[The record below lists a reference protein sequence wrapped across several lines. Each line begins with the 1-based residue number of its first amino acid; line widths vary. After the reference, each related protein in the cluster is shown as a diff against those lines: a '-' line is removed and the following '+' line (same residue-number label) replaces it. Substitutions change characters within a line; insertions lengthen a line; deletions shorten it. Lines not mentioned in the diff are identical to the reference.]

1 MTISIVSGY
10 FNPIHKG
17 HIEYINSSKTFGQ
30 YLIVIVNSD
39 NQVKL
44 KGSVPFMD
52 ENHRMFVV
60 KNLKSVDDVV
70 LSIDTDRTVCETL
83 KMLKQKYPTDDL
95 YFFNSGDRTSAMSE
109 PLEVKICEQIG
120 INYKIIDLPKICS
133 SSELIKNSKQ

>member
-1 MTISIVSGY
+1 MKISIASGY

-17 HIEYINSSKTFGQ
+17 HIEYINSSREFGD
-30 YLIVIVNSD
+30 YLIAIVNTD

-60 KNLKSVDDVV
+60 KNLKCVDEVV
-70 LSIDTDRTVCETL
+70 LSIDKDRTVCETL
-83 KMLKQKYPTDDL
+83 RMLKEKYSNDTL

-109 PLEVKICEQIG
+109 SLEVKVCEQIG

-133 SSELIKNSKQ
+133 SSELIKNSKL